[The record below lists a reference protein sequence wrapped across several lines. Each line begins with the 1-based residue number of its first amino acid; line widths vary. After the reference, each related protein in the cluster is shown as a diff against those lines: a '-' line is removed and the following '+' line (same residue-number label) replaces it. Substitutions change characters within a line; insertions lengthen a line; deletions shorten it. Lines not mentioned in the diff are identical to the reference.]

1 MKTLYF
7 ECKMG
12 AAGDMLMA
20 ALYEICDQKELF
32 LQTMNQAFS
41 EYGIQISAE
50 ESKKCGI
57 SGTHMHVMINGEEE
71 GVHVHEHVHTHTH
84 DHTEAEHVHTNE
96 HEAAE
101 HHHDESSHAHT
112 HHSYQSVLA
121 QIEHLQLPAQ
131 VKADA
136 AAIYR
141 LIGEAESAVP
151 GILSGVILA
160 TGRVVGETAALL
172 FTAGT
177 IAKVAGLMD
186 SGRTLA
192 VHMYALSSEGLY
204 MNQMYATGV
213 ILMLIVLLINGCSG
227 MIAKKIAKK

>member
-1 MKTLYF
+1 MDWEPESF
-7 ECKMG
+7 VR
-12 AAGDMLMA
+12 
-20 ALYEICDQKELF
+20 F
-32 LQTMNQAFS
+32 L
-41 EYGIQISAE
+41 
-50 ESKKCGI
+50 K
-57 SGTHMHVMINGEEE
+57 V
-71 GVHVHEHVHTHTH
+71 
-84 DHTEAEHVHTNE
+84 
-96 HEAAE
+96 
-101 HHHDESSHAHT
+101 
-112 HHSYQSVLA
+112 VL
-121 QIEHLQLPAQ
+121 P
-131 VKADA
+131 
-136 AAIYR
+136 
-141 LIGEAESAVP
+141 SAVP

>member
-1 MKTLYF
+1 MTAETLSGIPSIVYGLF
-7 ECKMG
+7 G
-12 AAGDMLMA
+12 A
-20 ALYEICDQKELF
+20 LF
-32 LQTMNQAFS
+32 FVTFLHLRLS
-41 EYGIQISAE
+41 L
-50 ESKKCGI
+50 I
-57 SGTHMHVMINGEEE
+57 SGALTVAIMVLPTILRTTEEALIAVPSSFRE
-71 GVHVHEHVHTHTH
+71 GSFGLGAGKLRTIFKI
-84 DHTEAEHVHTNE
+84 
-96 HEAAE
+96 
-101 HHHDESSHAHT
+101 
-112 HHSYQSVLA
+112 VL
-121 QIEHLQLPAQ
+121 P
-131 VKADA
+131 
-136 AAIYR
+136 
-141 LIGEAESAVP
+141 SAVP